1 MTTTFT
7 IEESDWTTT
16 FYDTYNQIKED
27 VKNGLKVKEIKEK
40 YNITN
45 GKWISYR
52 NELVNDGI
60 IPKGQGNKRKP
71 KYYTLAGKKWI
82 VQKTI
87 QGSRKHFGTFHSE
100 LEAQR
105 CVELLKECN
114 WDIERSWEIRD
125 KVKGEYS
132 NG

>member
-1 MTTTFT
+1 MTTFT

-16 FYDTYNQIKED
+16 FYNTYNQIKED

-40 YNITN
+40 NNINN

-52 NELVNDGI
+52 NELVNEGI
-60 IPKGQGNKRKP
+60 IPKGQGKKSKP
-71 KYYTLAGKKWI
+71 KYYTRAGKKWI

-87 QGSRKHFGTFHSE
+87 HGSKKHFGTFHSE
-100 LEAQR
+100 WEAKR
-105 CVELLKECN
+105 CVELLKECD

-125 KVKGEYS
+125 KVKEEYS